1 MINTFESD
9 MKQDIFGKYVH
20 KKIRSHFIELKPDGN
35 YFLFEG
41 SSGVTGVY
49 EVNGTEITIFGTDST
64 SRGTIQNG
72 VITDSEGDRWIRA
85 KEKSESSDDPL
96 ASMSWLPE
104 VLRRE
109 EFPWELIEAG
119 WIVIIFILLMFTRP

>member
-9 MKQDIFGKYVH
+9 MKQDIFGKYAH

-85 KEKSESSDDPL
+85 KDKSETSDDPL

>member
-1 MINTFESD
+1 MGPLQLSSQFLVTTRDSRRIQVPRDKMINTFESD

-85 KEKSESSDDPL
+85 KDKSE
-96 ASMSWLPE
+96 
-104 VLRRE
+104 
-109 EFPWELIEAG
+109 
-119 WIVIIFILLMFTRP
+119 T